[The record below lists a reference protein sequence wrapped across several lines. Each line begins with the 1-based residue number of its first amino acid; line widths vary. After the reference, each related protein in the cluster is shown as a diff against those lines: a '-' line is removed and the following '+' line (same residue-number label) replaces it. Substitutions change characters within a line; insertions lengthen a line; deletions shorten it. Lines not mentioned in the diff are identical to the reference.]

1 MLGSDQKSPGP
12 AGHAS
17 DMKRFPLQNAWRRL
31 FGPAFTIDPYERLV
45 LSSGLFDESW
55 YLTKNP
61 EAARFPGG
69 PLRHFLLHGGKELRD
84 PNPYFNT
91 AWYCENRPDF
101 DRAQT
106 NPLVH
111 YLERGSKE
119 GARPSPDFDPTWYR
133 TTYPDVASA
142 GIEPLSHFIGC
153 GKAEG
158 RLPKASEQFLEVT
171 DAALLRVKVATPRE
185 TMALF
190 VTHAPRGRIKPHVR
204 PFLEALAREGVA
216 LTFIVAADDIQSVD
230 ARDFLDV
237 ADGVYLRQNQGY
249 DFAAWA
255 HVAQDLDLS
264 RTQSL
269 LLINDS
275 IIGPLNSED
284 FSSLFSRIR
293 ASPAELIGLTDSLE
307 RSHHLQS
314 YFLVAKQNGVAALRA
329 YLADV
334 KSYPSRE
341 EAILYYE
348 MPLLQYFTERKLQYE
363 VLFPSSTA
371 VNATI
376 VHWRELIARGFPFV
390 KAGALRQSREDW
402 RSVLHGQ
409 CYDFRIAEG
418 TLAIIEQGDAPSPS
432 APQAARS

>member
-1 MLGSDQKSPGP
+1 MD
-12 AGHAS
+12 HAT

-45 LSSGLFDESW
+45 LSAGLFDESW

-69 PLRHFLLHGGKELRD
+69 PLRHFLLHGGKKLRD

-101 DRAQT
+101 DRAQS

-111 YLERGSKE
+111 HLERGSKE
-119 GARPSPDFDPTWYR
+119 GARPSPDLIRYGTEPPIPTWQAPALSRCLISSGAERPKVDFQGPPTNFFRSR
-133 TTYPDVASA
+133 TRRSCASRSRIPGDDGA
-142 GIEPLSHFIGC
+142 VC
-153 GKAEG
+153 
-158 RLPKASEQFLEVT
+158 
-171 DAALLRVKVATPRE
+171 DAR
-185 TMALF
+185 
-190 VTHAPRGRIKPHVR
+190 APRGRVKPHVR
-204 PFLEALAREGVA
+204 PFLEALTREGVA
-216 LTFIVAADDIQSVD
+216 LTFIVAADDVRSID

-237 ADGVYLRQNQGY
+237 ADSVYLRQNQGY

-255 HVAQDLDLS
+255 HVARDLDLS
-264 RTQSL
+264 GTQSL
-269 LLINDS
+269 PLINNS

-307 RSHHLQS
+307 RTHHLQS
-314 YFLVAKQNGVAALRA
+314 YFIVAKQTGVAVLRA

-334 KSYPSRE
+334 KSYPSRD
-341 EAILYYE
+341 EAILHYE
-348 MPLLQYFTERKLQYE
+348 MPLLRYFTERKLQYE

-376 VHWRELIARGFPFV
+376 VHWRELSARGFPFV